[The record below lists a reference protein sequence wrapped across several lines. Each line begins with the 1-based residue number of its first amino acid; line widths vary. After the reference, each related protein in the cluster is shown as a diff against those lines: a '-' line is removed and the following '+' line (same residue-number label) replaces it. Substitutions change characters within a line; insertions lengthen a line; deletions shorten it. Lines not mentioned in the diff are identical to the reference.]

1 MTLLETAGLLRAR
14 RASTRSFVLARLQN
28 RGETGAFFAK
38 LGFKP
43 RSTPNTVVPSTVGFL
58 DILAADASSP
68 YADSDYDSDAAAA
81 KERKP
86 AGCASRGPVGRR
98 PDSHCS

>member
-68 YADSDYDSDAAAA
+68 YADSDSDD
-81 KERKP
+81 
-86 AGCASRGPVGRR
+86 ASSESSAVSTGGSV
-98 PDSHCS
+98 